1 MIVLERRFKPLPA
14 EPDSTPEP
22 DAATIRKATAKIR
35 AAAAEEGEEE
45 DEPEVNRIY
54 LWTKNLRFTVEK
66 SFTRPR

>member
-45 DEPEVNRIY
+45 DEPEVIQD
-54 LWTKNLRFTVEK
+54 LFMCQKFTLY
-66 SFTRPR
+66 S